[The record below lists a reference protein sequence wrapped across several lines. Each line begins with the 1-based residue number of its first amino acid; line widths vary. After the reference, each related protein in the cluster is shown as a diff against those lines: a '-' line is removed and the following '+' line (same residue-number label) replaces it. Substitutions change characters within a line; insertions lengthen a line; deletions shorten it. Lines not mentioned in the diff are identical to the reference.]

1 MDCYVEIPYIENNIK
16 KLNIKTDMHSGYKH
30 NLYHYKQEIIDE
42 MFCQYIKPL
51 FKNIDH
57 PELIQERKQNIDAD
71 A

>member
-42 MFCQYIKPL
+42 MFHQ
-51 FKNIDH
+51 
-57 PELIQERKQNIDAD
+57 
-71 A
+71 